1 MGSLCIKVK
10 PSIPISPTFLG
21 FTVPPKPPM
30 LRKKSSYDINNRCL
44 LENLEIKAGI
54 LGFSNPR

>member
-10 PSIPISPTFLG
+10 SSIPISPTFLG
-21 FTVPPKPPM
+21 FTVSPKPPM

-44 LENLEIKAGI
+44 LENLD
-54 LGFSNPR
+54 